1 MKSYTTTLLFAFLS
15 ADKLVQASS
24 FAPSDLTG
32 DEGCIIDQTEESH
45 DVFDVDQAC
54 CHLYTEPHF
63 SGDRYEICNTSTA
76 LPAEFIV
83 KGIDSWVCGPYTE
96 VAFTEGNGKEGHL
109 GYQTFA
115 SSSESYIFNE
125 DISASKSPLHQNFS

>member
-1 MKSYTTTLLFAFLS
+1 MKSFSTTLLPFAFLS
-15 ADKLVQASS
+15 VDKIAQASS

-32 DEGCIIDQTEESH
+32 DEGCIDLTH

-63 SGDRYEICNTSTA
+63 SGDRYEVCNTSTA

-96 VAFTEGNGKEGHL
+96 VAFTEGTGKEGHL
-109 GYQTFA
+109 GYQSFA